1 MGALNLGGLAAAI
14 AWESRRAVRRAG
26 AWGVLLAAAMVLAV
40 GAWALARHEAIA
52 AAGAQQRWLD
62 RPVAVAAVVREAPPD
77 ARDRLQRFDTRLL
90 PHDDLPT
97 QVQDL
102 IALAESERLVVARGE
117 YRPQVDAEGGFL
129 RYRMSLPVRG
139 EWRAVHRFVDAALR
153 AHPSLGLESV
163 QFQRPQ
169 VDAAEVEARL
179 QWVVLAQLPRATSA
193 RSTP

>member
-1 MGALNLGGLAAAI
+1 MGALNLGGLAAAV
-14 AWESRRAVRRAG
+14 AWEVRRAARRVG
-26 AWGVLLAAAMVLAV
+26 AWGLLLAAATVLAV
-40 GAWALARHEAIA
+40 GAWAAERHQALA

-62 RPVAVAAVVREAPPD
+62 RPLAVDPVVRAAPSD
-77 ARDRLQRFDTRLL
+77 ARDRLHRFDTRLL

-102 IALAESERLVVARGE
+102 IALAESERLTVARGE

-139 EWRAVHRFVDAALR
+139 EWRAVHRFVDSALR

-169 VDAAEVEARL
+169 VDAVEVEARL
-179 QWVVLAQLPRATSA
+179 QWVVLAQLPRTAVA